1 MDYINGHRAGSE
13 AVAALPQ
20 GVRDELGK
28 QMLRLFFTE
37 IFDFGLMQTDP
48 NFGNY
53 LINEEGSELTL
64 LDFGSVVELEGL
76 CAHGHLRH
84 HCGGVAS

>member
-13 AVAALPQ
+13 AVDALPQ

-48 NFGNY
+48 
-53 LINEEGSELTL
+53 TL
-64 LDFGSVVELEGL
+64 ATILSMRKAV
-76 CAHGHLRH
+76 
-84 HCGGVAS
+84 S